1 MSGQNGF
8 IEEVDSAGRNF
19 RFVFPE
25 GGGVKTAKRF
35 RLLQHQN
42 TINNSFV

>member
-8 IEEVDSAGRNF
+8 IEGVVSAGKNF

-25 GGGVKTAKRF
+25 GGGVKTAKLLT
-35 RLLQHQN
+35 LLQHQN
-42 TINNSFV
+42 TINN